1 MDRTST
7 ASDGR
12 NEFTADEL
20 RELQRQ
26 LACLAAEARDYP
38 LEYAV
43 GSMDLLF
50 ESRDDIEI
58 LLDSLAAHEA

>member
-7 ASDGR
+7 VTNGCD
-12 NEFTADEL
+12 EFTADEL

-26 LACLAAEARDYP
+26 LACLAREARDYP

-43 GSMDLLF
+43 GSIDLLF

-58 LLDSLAAHEA
+58 LLDSLAAHDA